1 MTAMRRAGRS
11 GATLLACVLV
21 AGFACPAAWATPEDQ
36 STETYG
42 QPPVWGG
49 CEQFVGNAGDI
60 PTAQCGMPFP
70 STTPIPKAHRRNWP
84 SSEYQRPVTAS
95 VC

>member
-1 MTAMRRAGRS
+1 MTAMWRAGRR

-21 AGFACPAAWATPEDQ
+21 AGFACPAAWATPEGQ

-49 CEQFVGNAGDI
+49 CEQFVGDASDI
-60 PTAQCGMPFP
+60 PTAQCGTVSVP
-70 STTPIPKAHRRNWP
+70 SITPIPKAHKRNW
-84 SSEYQRPVTAS
+84 R
-95 VC
+95 